1 MKQVIHDAAA
11 KGFQVAA
18 DAYERG
24 RPEYPF
30 ESVLKLIQELD
41 LTSGKTVVDLG
52 AGTGK
57 FTKLLS
63 NTCKSKVIGIEPVEG
78 MRKKF
83 STLLPSIE
91 ISEGTAEKM
100 PLPDASVDAV
110 VVAQAFHWFD
120 GEMALT
126 EIHRILKPNGFLGM
140 IWNAR
145 DESLPWIAEL
155 TNIIDPFEKGAPR
168 YKSGKWKLAFSHTPL
183 FTALQS
189 AQYRY
194 VQKGDVQMVVDRIA
208 SISFISALPNGQK
221 EEVLEQVKNLLESA
235 PETKDRPE
243 IELPYRTDVFWCQKK
258 DMA

>member
-24 RPEYPF
+24 RPEYPL
-30 ESVLKLIQELD
+30 ESVLKLIQELH

-52 AGTGK
+52 AGTGM

-63 NTCKSKVIGIEPVEG
+63 DTCTSNVIAIEPVEG

-91 ISEGTAEKM
+91 MSDGTAEKL

-110 VVAQAFHWFD
+110 VVAPAFHWFD
-120 GEMALT
+120 GEKALP
-126 EIHRILKPNGFLGM
+126 EIHRILKPNGLLGM

-168 YKSGKWKLAFSHTPL
+168 YKSGKWELPFSHTTL

-208 SISFISALPNGQK
+208 SISFISALPSGEK
-221 EEVLEQVKNLLESA
+221 ESVLEQVRNLLKSS
-235 PETKDRPE
+235 PDTKGRSE
-243 IELPYRTDVFWCQKK
+243 VELLYRTDVFWCQKK

>member
-24 RPEYPF
+24 RPEYPI
-30 ESVLKLIQELD
+30 ESVLKLIQELH

-57 FTKLLS
+57 FTKLLAD
-63 NTCKSKVIGIEPVEG
+63 NCEAQVVAIEPVEG
-78 MRKKF
+78 MRRKF
-83 STLLPSIE
+83 SSLLPAVKIFD
-91 ISEGTAEKM
+91 GTAEAST
-100 PLPDASVDAV
+100 LTAASVDAV

-120 GEMALT
+120 GEKALP
-126 EIHRILKPNGFLGM
+126 EIHRILKPNGYLGM

-145 DESLPWIAEL
+145 DESLPWVAEL

-168 YKSGKWKLAFSHTPL
+168 YKSGKWKLAFLNSPL
-183 FTALQS
+183 FTPLQS

-208 SISFISALPNGQK
+208 SISFISALASGEK
-221 EEVLEQVKNLLESA
+221 ESVLEQVRNLLESS
-235 PETKDRPE
+235 PETKGRSE
-243 IELPYRTDVFWCQKK
+243 LELPYRTDVFWCQKK